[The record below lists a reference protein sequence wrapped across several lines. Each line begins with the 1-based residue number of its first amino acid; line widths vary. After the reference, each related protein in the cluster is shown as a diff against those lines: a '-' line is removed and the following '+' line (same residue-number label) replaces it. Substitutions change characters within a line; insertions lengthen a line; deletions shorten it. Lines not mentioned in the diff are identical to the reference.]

1 MTKTPEHKQLEAD
14 LKKVRSALGKLGKRH
29 RAETKRL
36 ADIHTRNLRDLET
49 STRTDQRALE
59 AQEERIA
66 KRLGV
71 ILGRAGK

>member
-1 MTKTPEHKQLEAD
+1 MKKTPEHKQLEAD

-29 RAETKRL
+29 RAETRRL
-36 ADIHTRNLRDLET
+36 EELHQRNLVTLEI
-49 STRTDQRALE
+49 STRTDQRILE
-59 AQEERIA
+59 AQEARIA